1 MFLLSLIDPLPRASC
16 GPGVV
21 PGAED
26 KWWTEEAEDDINQII
41 LLILSIS
48 HSNENSPVP
57 GDDFKPGIKGSRE
70 ELGREQLLGGHAV
83 SSRDV
88 YSTLHNASHP
98 VPAEALGRAYEGET
112 H

>member
-1 MFLLSLIDPLPRASC
+1 M
-16 GPGVV
+16 

-83 SSRDV
+83 SSQDLQ
-88 YSTLHNASHP
+88 SLLHSSQRLP
-98 VPAEALGRAYEGET
+98 SCSC
-112 H
+112 